1 MAKSMRKSQYKK
13 STKHS
18 RKSPKR
24 GRKSHKK
31 HSVKNLK
38 RGHKHS
44 KKIALRRRKSRGMIR
59 HGGHCGCGVMKA
71 HRARAIPN
79 KTSSNKKCLNAS

>member
-1 MAKSMRKSQYKK
+1 MKKRQYKK

-24 GRKSHKK
+24 GKKSYKK

-38 RGHKHS
+38 RGHKN
-44 KKIALRRRKSRGMIR
+44 SRTVLM
-59 HGGHCGCGVMKA
+59 
-71 HRARAIPN
+71 P
-79 KTSSNKKCLNAS
+79 